1 MKSTVSVLPIQESL
15 LRLSMNVGVH
25 KSLNLCPMISIL
37 YISSTAATISMV
49 LPHENVDGNPVP
61 TLFKD
66 RPPDYHMF
74 LMFILFAFL
83 GAFSALMLQHK
94 PRVGK
99 IFRISAIA
107 SMLSAFATVFNA
119 AALWFVGPLLAHI
132 N

>member
-15 LRLSMNVGVH
+15 VPLSMNVVVH
-25 KSLNLCPMISIL
+25 KSKNLCPMISIL

-61 TLFKD
+61 ALFKD

-74 LMFILFAFL
+74 LIFILFAFL

-107 SMLSAFATVFNA
+107 SMLSALAIVFNA
-119 AALWFVGPLLAHI
+119 AALWFVGPLLKHI